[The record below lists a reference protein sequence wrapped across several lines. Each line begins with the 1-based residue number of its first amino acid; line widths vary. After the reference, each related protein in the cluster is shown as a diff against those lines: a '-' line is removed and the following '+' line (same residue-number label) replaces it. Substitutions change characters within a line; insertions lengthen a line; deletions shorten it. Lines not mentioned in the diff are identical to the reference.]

1 MNNLNWLVFVE
12 IKMFTCIN
20 KKKEGK
26 KMTEEQLKEVLIG
39 IYETEYKNE
48 QTFEEYADGW
58 DFWIDKDGYILIE
71 GRGMK
76 PIDGIQKV
84 GHVDNGVIYAY

>member
-1 MNNLNWLVFVE
+1 MV
-12 IKMFTCIN
+12 
-20 KKKEGK
+20 
-26 KMTEEQLKEVLIG
+26 TEKQLKEVLIE

-48 QTFEEYADGW
+48 QTFEEYADCL

>member
-1 MNNLNWLVFVE
+1 MV
-12 IKMFTCIN
+12 
-20 KKKEGK
+20 
-26 KMTEEQLKEVLIG
+26 TEEQLKEVLIG
-39 IYETEYKNE
+39 IYETEYENE

>member
-1 MNNLNWLVFVE
+1 MV
-12 IKMFTCIN
+12 
-20 KKKEGK
+20 
-26 KMTEEQLKEVLIG
+26 TEEQLKEVLIG

-71 GRGMK
+71 GRGMH
-76 PIDGIQKV
+76 PLDGIQKV
-84 GHVDNGVIYAY
+84 GHVDKGVIYAY

>member
-1 MNNLNWLVFVE
+1 MV
-12 IKMFTCIN
+12 
-20 KKKEGK
+20 
-26 KMTEEQLKEVLIG
+26 TEEQLKEVLIG
-39 IYETEYKNE
+39 IYETEYKSE

-58 DFWIDKDGYILIE
+58 DFWIDKDGDILIE

-76 PIDGIQKV
+76 PIDGVQKV

>member
-1 MNNLNWLVFVE
+1 MV
-12 IKMFTCIN
+12 
-20 KKKEGK
+20 
-26 KMTEEQLKEVLIG
+26 TEKQLMEVLIG

-58 DFWIDKDGYILIE
+58 DFWIDKDGDILIE

-76 PIDGIQKV
+76 PIDGVQKV
-84 GHVDNGVIYAY
+84 GHVDNGVVYAY

>member
-1 MNNLNWLVFVE
+1 MV
-12 IKMFTCIN
+12 
-20 KKKEGK
+20 
-26 KMTEEQLKEVLIG
+26 TEEQLKEVLVG
-39 IYETEYKNE
+39 IYETDSKDE

-58 DFWIDKDGYILIE
+58 DFWIDKDGDILIE

-76 PIDGIQKV
+76 PIDGVQKV

>member
-1 MNNLNWLVFVE
+1 MV
-12 IKMFTCIN
+12 
-20 KKKEGK
+20 
-26 KMTEEQLKEVLIG
+26 TEERLKEVLIG

-58 DFWIDKDGYILIE
+58 DFWIDKDGDILIE

>member
-1 MNNLNWLVFVE
+1 MV
-12 IKMFTCIN
+12 
-20 KKKEGK
+20 
-26 KMTEEQLKEVLIG
+26 TEEQLEEVLIG

-58 DFWIDKDGYILIE
+58 DFWIDKDGDILIE

>member
-1 MNNLNWLVFVE
+1 MV
-12 IKMFTCIN
+12 
-20 KKKEGK
+20 
-26 KMTEEQLKEVLIG
+26 TEQQLKEVLIC
-39 IYETEYKNE
+39 IYETDYNDE
-48 QTFEEYADGW
+48 QTFEEFADGL
-58 DFWIDKDGYILIE
+58 DFWIDKDGDILIE